1 MHLFVKCTFPIKGY
15 LENGL
20 INGVDLQTGT
30 V

>member
-1 MHLFVKCTFPIKGY
+1 MDLFVKCTFPIKGF

-20 INGVDLQTGT
+20 NGVDLQTGT